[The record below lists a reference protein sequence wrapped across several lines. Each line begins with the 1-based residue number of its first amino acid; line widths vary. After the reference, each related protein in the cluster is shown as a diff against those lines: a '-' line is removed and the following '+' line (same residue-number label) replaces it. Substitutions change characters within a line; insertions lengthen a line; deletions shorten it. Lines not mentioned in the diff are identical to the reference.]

1 MGYALVT
8 FSHADEAKLCSM
20 MAASNFYI
28 NMTAID
34 ILPKGNLDH
43 SELDKSY
50 FMKKLQNES
59 ELTEQRQELRDA
71 KAKLRDF
78 EQNMDN
84 ELPDLKKLKEFRS
97 IAQEMIENPQHK
109 TRRHRSNRRTKR
121 ETEELYEKLKAYEAA
136 NPGINLTSLFESE

>member
-1 MGYALVT
+1 
-8 FSHADEAKLCSM
+8 M

-97 IAQEMIENPQHK
+97 IA
-109 TRRHRSNRRTKR
+109 
-121 ETEELYEKLKAYEAA
+121 
-136 NPGINLTSLFESE
+136 

>member
-1 MGYALVT
+1 
-8 FSHADEAKLCSM
+8 M

-59 ELTEQRQELRDA
+59 ELIEQRQELRDA

-78 EQNMDN
+78 EYNMDN

-97 IAQEMIENPQHK
+97 IA
-109 TRRHRSNRRTKR
+109 
-121 ETEELYEKLKAYEAA
+121 
-136 NPGINLTSLFESE
+136 

>member
-1 MGYALVT
+1 
-8 FSHADEAKLCSM
+8 M

-28 NMTAID
+28 NMAAID

-97 IAQEMIENPQHK
+97 LA
-109 TRRHRSNRRTKR
+109 
-121 ETEELYEKLKAYEAA
+121 
-136 NPGINLTSLFESE
+136 

>member
-1 MGYALVT
+1 MGYAFVT
-8 FSHADEAKLCSM
+8 FSHADEAKLCTM

-97 IAQEMIENPQHK
+97 IA
-109 TRRHRSNRRTKR
+109 
-121 ETEELYEKLKAYEAA
+121 
-136 NPGINLTSLFESE
+136 

>member
-1 MGYALVT
+1 
-8 FSHADEAKLCSM
+8 M

-71 KAKLRDF
+71 KAKLRGF

-97 IAQEMIENPQHK
+97 IA
-109 TRRHRSNRRTKR
+109 
-121 ETEELYEKLKAYEAA
+121 
-136 NPGINLTSLFESE
+136 